1 MSYSIKFKVFSGD
14 VTKHSEITV
23 CTAYDVA
30 DFIRIFESIAYVY
43 AIEGG
48 E

>member
-1 MSYSIKFKVFSGD
+1 MAYSIKFKVFSGD

-23 CTAYDVA
+23 CTASDVA
-30 DFIRIFESIAYVY
+30 EFIRIFESKVYIY